1 MDILKIV
8 SLSFGSL
15 LILFIL
21 TKLMGNREMS
31 QLTMFDYIVGI
42 TIGSIAAEMSTSLES
57 NFMEPVVAMIV
68 YGLVTVFISYI
79 TCKSL
84 SLRRFFTGRAR
95 ILLDNGKLYRKNFKS
110 AKIDLNDF
118 LMECRI
124 NGYFNLS
131 DIQTA
136 ILEPNGRLS
145 FLPKSLKRPATPE
158 DLNLSPNTENVVIN
172 VILDGVLLKENLA
185 KTGNNINWL
194 ENNLKEQGVNDMKKV
209 FLATCDNQ
217 NNLSVYV
224 KLDKQNK
231 HDYFE

>member
-1 MDILKIV
+1 MNILKII
-8 SLSFGSL
+8 SLSCGSL
-15 LILFIL
+15 VILFLL

-42 TIGSIAAEMSTSLES
+42 TIGSIAAEMSTSLEN
-57 NFMEPVVAMIV
+57 NFIEPIVAMVV
-68 YGLVTVFISYI
+68 YGLVTVFISYV

-84 SLRRFFTGRAR
+84 NMRRFFTGKSR

-110 AKIDLNDF
+110 AKLDLNEF

-136 ILEPNGRLS
+136 ILEPNGKIS
-145 FLPKSLKRPATPE
+145 FLPKSSKRPANPE
-158 DLNLSPNTENVVIN
+158 DLNLSPSPENIVYNI
-172 VILDGVLLKENLA
+172 ILDGVLLKENLE
-185 KTGNNINWL
+185 KSGNNINWL
-194 ENNLKEQGVNDMKKV
+194 KNNLKKQGISDLKEV

-224 KLDKQNK
+224 KLDKKNK
-231 HDYFE
+231 HDFFE

>member
-1 MDILKIV
+1 MNIIKII
-8 SLSFGSL
+8 SLSLGSL
-15 LILFIL
+15 VILFLL
-21 TKLMGNREMS
+21 TKLMGNREIS

-42 TIGSIAAEMSTSLES
+42 TIGSIAAEMSTSLEN
-57 NFMEPVVAMIV
+57 NFIEPVVAMLIYGIV
-68 YGLVTVFISYI
+68 SFSISFF

-84 SLRRFFTGRAR
+84 NMRRFFTGRAK

-110 AKIDLNDF
+110 AKLDLNEF

-136 ILEPNGRLS
+136 ILEPNGRIS

-158 DLNLSPNTENVVIN
+158 DLNLSPSKENIVYNI
-172 VILDGVLLKENLA
+172 ILDGVLLKENLE
-185 KTGNNINWL
+185 KSGNNINWL
-194 ENNLKEQGVNDMKKV
+194 ENNLKKQGISDIKKI

-224 KLDKQNK
+224 KLDKKNK
-231 HDYFE
+231 HDFFE

>member
-15 LILFIL
+15 VILFIL

-42 TIGSIAAEMSTSLES
+42 TIGSIAAEMSTSLEN
-57 NFMEPVVAMIV
+57 NFMEPVVAMVV

-136 ILEPNGRLS
+136 ILEPNGRVS

-158 DLNLSPNTENVVIN
+158 DLNLSPNTENIVIN
-172 VILDGVLLKENLA
+172 VILDGVLLKENLS

-194 ENNLKEQGVNDMKKV
+194 ENNLKEQGINDLKKV

-224 KLDKQNK
+224 KLDKKNK

>member
-1 MDILKIV
+1 MDIIKII
-8 SLSFGSL
+8 SLSLGSL
-15 LILFIL
+15 VILFVL
-21 TKLMGNREMS
+21 TKIMGNREIS
-31 QLTMFDYIVGI
+31 QLTMFDYIVSI
-42 TIGSIAAEMSTSLES
+42 TIGSIAAEMATSLE
-57 NFMEPVVAMIV
+57 NDFMEPVVAMIV

-84 SLRRFFTGRAR
+84 NMRRFFTGRAK
-95 ILLDNGKLYRKNFKS
+95 ILLDNGRLYRKNFKS

-118 LMECRI
+118 LMECRV

-136 ILEPNGRLS
+136 ILEPNGKIS
-145 FLPKSLKRPATPE
+145 FLAKSLKRPATPE
-158 DLNLSPNTENVVIN
+158 DLNLSPEQENIVIN
-172 VILDGVLLKENLA
+172 VILDGVLLKENLD

-194 ENNLKEQGVNDMKKV
+194 ENNLKKQGITDIKKV

-224 KLDKQNK
+224 KLDKKNK
-231 HDYFE
+231 HDFFE

>member
-1 MDILKIV
+1 MSIFKIIA
-8 SLSFGSL
+8 LSFGSL
-15 LILFIL
+15 VILFLL

-31 QLTMFDYIVGI
+31 QLTMFDYIVSI
-42 TIGSIAAEMSTSLES
+42 TIGSIAAEMSTSLEN
-57 NFMEPVVAMIV
+57 NFMEPVVAMLV
-68 YGLVTVFISYI
+68 YGFVTFLISYL

-84 SLRRFFTGRAR
+84 NIRRFFTGKAK

-110 AKIDLNDF
+110 SKLDLNEF

-136 ILEPNGRLS
+136 ILEPNGRIS
-145 FLPKSLKRPATPE
+145 FLPKSVKRPATPE
-158 DLNLSPNTENVVIN
+158 DLNLIPNQENVTIN
-172 VILDGVLLKENLA
+172 VILDGILLKENLE

-194 ENNLKEQGVNDMKKV
+194 EKNLKKQGIVDIKNV

-231 HDYFE
+231 HGFFE

>member
-1 MDILKIV
+1 MDILKII

-15 LILFIL
+15 VILFIL

-31 QLTMFDYIVGI
+31 QLTMFDYIVSI
-42 TIGSIAAEMSTSLES
+42 TIGSIAAEMATSLED
-57 NFMEPVVAMIV
+57 NFMEPLVAMVV
-68 YGLVTVFISYI
+68 YGLITLLISYI

-84 SLRRFFTGRAR
+84 NLRRFFTGRAK
-95 ILLDNGKLYRKNFKS
+95 ILLDNGKLYRQNFS
-110 AKIDLNDF
+110 SSKIDLNDF

-136 ILEPNGRLS
+136 ILEPNGKVS
-145 FLPKSLKRPATPE
+145 FLPKNLKRPATPE
-158 DLNLSPNTENVVIN
+158 DLNLSPEQENVVIN
-172 VILDGVLLKENLA
+172 VILDGVLLKENLS
-185 KTGNNINWL
+185 KTGNNLSWL
-194 ENNLKEQGVNDMKKV
+194 ENTLKKQGINDIKKV

-224 KLDKQNK
+224 KWDKGNK
-231 HDYFE
+231 HSFFE

>member
-15 LILFIL
+15 VILFIL

-42 TIGSIAAEMSTSLES
+42 TIGSIAAEMSTSLEN

-79 TCKSL
+79 TCRSL

-136 ILEPNGRLS
+136 ILEPNGRVS

-158 DLNLSPNTENVVIN
+158 DLNLSPNPENVVIN

-194 ENNLKEQGVNDMKKV
+194 ENNLKKQGINDIKKV
-209 FLATCDNQ
+209 FLATCDSQ

-224 KLDKQNK
+224 KLDKKNK

>member
-1 MDILKIV
+1 MDILKIL

-15 LILFIL
+15 ILLFIL
-21 TKLMGNREMS
+21 TKIMGNREMS
-31 QLTMFDYIVGI
+31 QLTMFDYIVSI
-42 TIGSIAAEMSTSLES
+42 TIGSIAAEMATSLES
-57 NFMEPVVAMIV
+57 DFMEPVVAMIV

-84 SLRRFFTGRAR
+84 NLRRFFTGRSR

-136 ILEPNGRLS
+136 ILEPNGRIS
-145 FLPKSLKRPATPE
+145 FLPKTLKRPATPE
-158 DLNLSPNTENVVIN
+158 DLNLSPSQENVVIN
-172 VILDGVLLKENLA
+172 VVLDGVLLKENLS

-194 ENNLKEQGVNDMKKV
+194 ENNLKEQGINDMKKV

-224 KLDKQNK
+224 KLDKKNK

>member
-15 LILFIL
+15 VILFIL

-136 ILEPNGRLS
+136 ILEPNGRVS

-158 DLNLSPNTENVVIN
+158 DLNLSPSVENVVIN

-194 ENNLKEQGVNDMKKV
+194 ENNLKEQGINDLKKV

-224 KLDKQNK
+224 KLDKKNK

>member
-15 LILFIL
+15 VILFIL

-42 TIGSIAAEMSTSLES
+42 TIGSIAAEMSTSLEN

-79 TCKSL
+79 TCRSL
-84 SLRRFFTGRAR
+84 SLRRFFSGKSR

-110 AKIDLNDF
+110 AKLDLNEF

-124 NGYFNLS
+124 NGYFNLT

-136 ILEPNGRLS
+136 ILEPNGRVS

-158 DLNLSPNTENVVIN
+158 DLNLSPSIENVVIN

-194 ENNLKEQGVNDMKKV
+194 ENNLKEQGINDMKKV

-224 KLDKQNK
+224 KLDKKNK

>member
-1 MDILKIV
+1 MDILKIIT
-8 SLSFGSL
+8 LSFSSL
-15 LILFIL
+15 VILFLL

-42 TIGSIAAEMSTSLES
+42 TIGSIAAEMSTSLEN
-57 NFMEPVVAMIV
+57 NFIEPIVAMIV
-68 YGLVTVFISYI
+68 YGLVTVLISYL

-84 SLRRFFTGRAR
+84 SIRSFFNGKAK
-95 ILLDNGKLYRKNFKS
+95 ILLDNGQLYRKNFKS

-124 NGYFNLS
+124 NGYFNLN

-136 ILEPNGRLS
+136 ILEPNGRIS
-145 FLPKSLKRPATPE
+145 FLPKCNRCPVEPE
-158 DLNLSPNTENVVIN
+158 DLNISPSQENIVIN
-172 VILDGVLLKENLA
+172 IILDGVLLKENLK
-185 KTGNNINWL
+185 KTGNNLNWL
-194 ENNLKEQGVNDMKKV
+194 DNNLKKQGIDNIKKV

-224 KLDKQNK
+224 KLDKKNK
-231 HDYFE
+231 HDSFE

>member
-136 ILEPNGRLS
+136 ILEPNGRVS

>member
-1 MDILKIV
+1 MDILKIL
-8 SLSFGSL
+8 SLSFSSL
-15 LILFIL
+15 VVLFIL

-31 QLTMFDYIVGI
+31 QLTMFDYIISI
-42 TIGSIAAEMSTSLES
+42 TIGSIAAEMATSLEN
-57 NFMEPVVAMIV
+57 NFMEPLVAMIV
-68 YGLVTVFISYI
+68 YGVITVFISYI

-84 SLRRFFTGRAR
+84 NLRRFFTGRSR

-136 ILEPNGRLS
+136 ILEPNGRIS
-145 FLPKSLKRPATPE
+145 FLPKTLKRPATPE
-158 DLNLSPNTENVVIN
+158 DLNLSPSQENVVIN

-194 ENNLKEQGVNDMKKV
+194 ENNLKKQGVNDIKKV

-224 KLDKQNK
+224 KLDKKNK
-231 HDYFE
+231 HDFFE

>member
-1 MDILKIV
+1 MDILKII

-15 LILFIL
+15 VILFIL
-21 TKLMGNREMS
+21 TKLMGNREIS
-31 QLTMFDYIVGI
+31 QLTMFDYIVSI
-42 TIGSIAAEMSTSLES
+42 TIGSIAAEMATSLEN
-57 NFMEPVVAMIV
+57 NFMEPVVAMVV
-68 YGLVTVFISYI
+68 YGVITVFISYI
-79 TCKSL
+79 TCKNL
-84 SLRRFFTGRAR
+84 NLRRFFTGRAR
-95 ILLDNGKLYRKNFKS
+95 VLLDNGKLYRKNFKS
-110 AKIDLNDF
+110 AKIDLNEF

-136 ILEPNGRLS
+136 ILEPNGRVS

-158 DLNLSPNTENVVIN
+158 DLNLSPSPENIVIN
-172 VILDGVLLKENLA
+172 VILDGVLLKENLS

-194 ENNLKEQGVNDMKKV
+194 ENNLKDQGINDIKKV

-231 HDYFE
+231 HDFFE

>member
-1 MDILKIV
+1 MDIIKII
-8 SLSFGSL
+8 SLSLGSL
-15 LILFIL
+15 IILFLL

-57 NFMEPVVAMIV
+57 NFMEPVVAMIT
-68 YGLVTVFISYI
+68 YGLITVIISYL

-84 SLRRFFTGRAR
+84 NMRRFFTGRAK
-95 ILLDNGKLYRKNFKS
+95 ILLDNGKLYRKNFKTS
-110 AKIDLNDF
+110 KIDLNDF

-136 ILEPNGRLS
+136 ILEPNGRIS
-145 FLPKSLKRPATPE
+145 FLPKSQKRPATPE
-158 DLNLSPNTENVVIN
+158 DLSISPQEENIVYN
-172 VILDGVLLKENLA
+172 VILDGVLLKENLE
-185 KTGNNINWL
+185 KSGNNINWL
-194 ENNLKEQGVNDMKKV
+194 ENNLKRQGIYDMKNV

-217 NNLSVYV
+217 NNLSVYI
-224 KLDKQNK
+224 KLDKKNK
-231 HDYFE
+231 HDFFE